1 MLRRVVGNS
10 MKPSLFEGD
19 IVVARKKKNVQVGDI
34 VIARRGKK
42 EIIKRVK
49 RITKNKY
56 YLVGDNK
63 KASTDSRDFGSVA
76 RKDILAVAVFVVGTS
91 RFMRNKK
98 KSAPKKL
105 IFSAGMIVLS
115 VIVIAG
121 LYGNFAKSENFSN
134 LLGNSENNAQPVA
147 NKIDPKYT
155 VGEVKKDVPYCNDQS
170 LDIYYPEKAVYEKAP
185 VVMYFHGGGWRIN
198 NKSSETDQLALINDL
213 RNEGY
218 AIVSIDYR
226 KLPESFFPAPV
237 SDALCSVR
245 YLRATTGTN
254 GLDAEKIA
262 LYGFSAGGHL
272 AGMVGT
278 LDSNNQFN
286 EGPYKEQSSRV
297 KAVVTLAGIFSFESQ
312 LRPGYDAKIQYFL
325 NGQQNA
331 VAQPISYVS
340 SDDPPFLLVH
350 GLKDQYIA
358 PEQDDIFAARLTEAG
373 VQNKIVHVQNAEH
386 GLGSVDGEAAPSR
399 IEVGKIIRD
408 YIKEQLTK

>member
-1 MLRRVVGNS
+1 MIRRIVGSS

-19 IVVARKKKNVQVGDI
+19 IIIARKKTRIQTGDI
-34 VIARRGKK
+34 VIAKRGNK

-49 RITKNKY
+49 RISKNKY

-63 KASTDSRDFGSVA
+63 KSSTDSRDFGAVQ
-76 RKDILAVAVFVVGTS
+76 RKDIIAVAVFVIGAS
-91 RFMRNKK
+91 RFARKK
-98 KSAPKKL
+98 KKAGSKKF
-105 IFSAGMIVLS
+105 IFAAGMVGLSLVLIGF
-115 VIVIAG
+115 V
-121 LYGNFAKSENFSN
+121 YNNFAKSENISN
-134 LLGNSENNAQPVA
+134 LLGDSKVGTVKKA
-147 NKIDPKYT
+147 NEIVPKYT
-155 VGEVKKDVPYCNDQS
+155 VSEIKRDVPYCNGQS
-170 LDIYYPEKAVYEKAP
+170 LDIYYPNKDIYEKAP

-198 NKSSETDQLALINDL
+198 NKSSEADQLALINDL
-213 RNEGY
+213 RDEGF

-245 YLRATTGTN
+245 YLRATAGTN

-278 LDSNNQFN
+278 LDSNNTFN
-286 EGPYKEQSSRV
+286 DGPYKEQSSRV
-297 KAVVTLAGIFSFESQ
+297 KAVVTLAGIFSFEDK
-312 LRPGYDAKIQYFL
+312 LRPGYEAKIQYFL
-325 NGQQNA
+325 NGQQNS

-350 GLKDQYIA
+350 GLNDQYIA
-358 PEQDDIFAARLTEAG
+358 PEQDDIFASRLKEVG

-386 GLGSVDGEAAPSR
+386 GLGSVDGEATPSR
-399 IEVGKIIRD
+399 VEVGKIIRA